1 MAFDGDG
8 NGTARRQ
15 RATKTTARIELKRW
29 MADGRCQMAVSAV
42 ADIAAVVLRPPS
54 LTIFS
59 IFSTAAALRHRPAA
73 VVVAVILRQTSSVV
87 VVMRR
92 CAS

>member
-59 IFSTAAALRHRPAA
+59 TAAALRHRPAA

>member
-42 ADIAAVVLRPPS
+42 ADIAAVVLRPPL
-54 LTIFS
+54 LT